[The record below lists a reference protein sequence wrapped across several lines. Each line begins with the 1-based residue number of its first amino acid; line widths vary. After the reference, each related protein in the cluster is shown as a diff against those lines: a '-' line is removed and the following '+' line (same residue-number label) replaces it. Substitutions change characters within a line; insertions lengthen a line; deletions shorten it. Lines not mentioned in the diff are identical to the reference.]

1 MDSYYAI
8 LDDFVREVKRACKH
22 ADKEQNGD
30 NTLMD
35 LLATIDTSL
44 GRVKVRRCAGAEKK
58 GGKRAKKESK

>member
-8 LDDFVREVKRACKH
+8 LDDFVREVKRACKR
-22 ADKEQNGD
+22 ADQEQNGD

-44 GRVKVRRCAGAEKK
+44 GRVKVRRCVGAEKMK
-58 GGKRAKKESK
+58 

>member
-8 LDDFVREVKRACKH
+8 LDDFVREVKCACKR
-22 ADKEQNGD
+22 ADQEQNGD

-44 GRVKVRRCAGAEKK
+44 GRVKVRRCVGAEKMK
-58 GGKRAKKESK
+58 

>member
-8 LDDFVREVKRACKH
+8 LDDVVREVKRACKR
-22 ADKEQNGD
+22 ADQEQNGD

-44 GRVKVRRCAGAEKK
+44 GRVKVRRCVGAEKMK
-58 GGKRAKKESK
+58 